1 MSSIHPDGAFLRES
15 TCASDQNQKSSLYS
29 SKNITKIDYVYLE
42 TCSKDLAVC
51 GAAVHVRMC
60 MCVCACAHVHV
71 RMCMCVC
78 ACAYVHVRVCMCVCA
93 CAYVRVR
100 CACVSVHAR
109 AFVCVCVRCDSC
121 AGIRGLGLC

>member
-60 MCVCACAHVHV
+60 MCVCACA
-71 RMCMCVC
+71 
-78 ACAYVHVRVCMCVCA
+78 
-93 CAYVRVR
+93 YVRVR
-100 CACVSVHAR
+100 CACVCVHVR
-109 AFVCVCVRCDSC
+109 AFLYGVHVCMCMRVRLC
-121 AGIRGLGLC
+121 AIVYDVIAAQA